1 MRYYILK
8 RENIMSK
15 RSFNSKQLDDKN
27 KGTFLIKVNCNESG
41 TWQGNVLWADEN
53 KTEHFRS
60 GLELLNLIDSALDGG
75 SLTKRAT
82 G

>member
-1 MRYYILK
+1 MWKDKEGSGIPD
-8 RENIMSK
+8 
-15 RSFNSKQLDDKN
+15 QKN
-27 KGTFLIKVNCNESG
+27 KGTFLIKVNSSESG

-60 GLELLNLIDSALDGG
+60 TLELLNLIDEAMGG
-75 SLTKRAT
+75 VIGAQAGGEHTSFGKCS